1 MKNLKIIW
9 KSIFVITILTIA
21 ILLTSEAVLIM
32 LGYDHTTPQPIF
44 ISYIAL
50 FIIISA
56 IFLYIAAFIYY
67 IKSITSY
74 LFNKMMLFVLIFKD
88 IIDWIKK

>member
-44 ISYIAL
+44 SYIGL